1 MTRNNKQNATALK
14 IRTTATEM
22 FAEKGY
28 DGTIMDELTVRS
40 GVNKASIYYHFQDK
54 SNLYE
59 QCLTHLFANVADAV
73 INATELATPGTP
85 KLKAFVKTFAKLANA
100 TPAMPAILMREIAS
114 GGHNMPVTARHQMQR
129 LLSTLKFILDTE
141 DPNPNFEPINALT
154 PHFMIIGSLC
164 FYLTSQPMRD
174 RIESTEKID
183 PTLEEFTQQL
193 IDILQS
199 GLIKKTKGGLT

>member
-1 MTRNNKQNATALK
+1 MARQKHNTTALK
-14 IRTTATEM
+14 IRDTATDM

-28 DGTIMDELTVRS
+28 DGTIMDELTIRS

-59 QCLTHLFANVADAV
+59 QCLTHLFGNVADAV
-73 INATELATPGTP
+73 IEATEHATTDTL
-85 KLKAFVKTFAKLANA
+85 KLEAFVKTFAKLAHD

-114 GGHNMPVTARHQMQR
+114 GGHNMPVTARQQMQR
-129 LLSTLKFILDTE
+129 LLSNLKAILSTRPFCQHIE
-141 DPNPNFEPINALT
+141 SINPLT

-174 RIESTEKID
+174 HIESTEKLD
-183 PTLEEFTQQL
+183 PTLDDFTQQL
-193 IDILQS
+193 IQILQS
-199 GLIKKTKGGLT
+199 GLVKKTKES